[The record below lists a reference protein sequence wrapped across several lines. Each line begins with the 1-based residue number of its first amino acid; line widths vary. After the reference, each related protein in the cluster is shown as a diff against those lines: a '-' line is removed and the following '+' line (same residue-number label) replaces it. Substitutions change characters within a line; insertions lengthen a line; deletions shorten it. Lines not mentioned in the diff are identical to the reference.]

1 MIQPGAFR
9 RKSRWEKVRF
19 SRDKFLCYS
28 LAQSL
33 LLKGPGGI
41 MLRSLVSDRRGATTT
56 EYAILIGLLALVVL
70 GAVKLFGS
78 TLREKVNSQTET
90 VQSQVPGSAT

>member
-1 MIQPGAFR
+1 
-9 RKSRWEKVRF
+9 
-19 SRDKFLCYS
+19 
-28 LAQSL
+28 
-33 LLKGPGGI
+33 